1 MKFQGLLIGSEDPRP
16 LKDYY
21 TKIFGQPPFED
32 GGYFGWQLGEAMVTF
47 GPHDQVKGQNREPG
61 RVLWNLE
68 SSDVKGDFEKLRR
81 AGATVVREPYRPGDD
96 DDGDFWIA
104 TFSDPDN
111 NYFQLVSPMPEAS
124 GSSSTTSA
132 GSTSGRGG

>member
-1 MKFQGLLIGSEDPRP
+1 DDNTRSSGQRP
-16 LKDYY
+16 C
-21 TKIFGQPPFED
+21 GD
-32 GGYFGWQLGEAMVTF
+32 GVYCGWQPGEAMATF
-47 GPHDQVKGQNREPG
+47 GPHDQVKGQNRGPG
-61 RVLWNLE
+61 GVRWNLE
-68 SSDVKGDFEKLRR
+68 SSNVKADFEKLRR
-81 AGATVVREPYRPGDD
+81 AAATVVREPYRPGDD

-111 NYFQLVSPMPEAS
+111 NYFQLMSPMPEAS